1 MYSATWP
8 RSVQRLATTFL
19 HEPVQVNVGN
29 ADELTVNKDITQH
42 LYQVDAHAKED
53 KLLEV
58 MRGISSAPQRSQDS
72 IIIFLNKKYACDA
85 TVQTLKRAGWSAV
98 SIHGGTFLGDCVCV
112 CVCVCACVM

>member
-1 MYSATWP
+1 MSAVPKEALRGVKAANDAGMLT
-8 RSVQRLATTFL
+8 
-19 HEPVQVNVGN
+19 PVETEWKRQ
-29 ADELTVNKDITQH
+29 IH
-42 LYQVDAHAKED
+42 D

-98 SIHGGTFLGDCVCV
+98 SIHGGTFWGTVCV
-112 CVCVCACVM
+112 CVCIM

>member
-1 MYSATWP
+1 M
-8 RSVQRLATTFL
+8 
-19 HEPVQVNVGN
+19 QVNVGN

-112 CVCVCACVM
+112 CVCVCV